1 MKREWWMSEKLEV
14 KIAVWKRVVVE
25 SPYAGDVQ
33 RNLRY
38 LRACMRDCILRG
50 EAPYAS
56 HGLYTQEGV
65 LDDDKPIERIMGIE
79 AGFSWGLVAE
89 KSVFYTDLGM
99 SKGMEYGLKAAEE
112 AGRPVEYRTL
122 PGWEKA

>member
-1 MKREWWMSEKLEV
+1 MSEKLEV
-14 KIAVWKRVVVE
+14 KFAVWKRVVVE

-112 AGRPVEYRTL
+112 AGRPIEYRTL